1 MNTTSNIK
9 PKIFL
14 IDVDGVMTTG
24 QFAYTANG
32 KTMKIFGPDD
42 NDAL

>member
-1 MNTTSNIK
+1 MNIDSNVK
-9 PKIFL
+9 PKQFL

-32 KTMKIFGPDD
+32 KTMMDCHY
-42 NDAL
+42 